1 MLTNRLAGQGKTPPA
16 NSGIVKSFPAGM
28 KFGRELRKKGDFNL
42 HRTVKPLSLCEYI
55 ISLTTYSHEAIVL
68 DPFAGSGTT
77 LVAAKNLERRFIGID
92 INKEYIEIAKRR
104 IKSLE
109 ADYPGY
115 NAVAGER
122 QLKIFEGQVKYK
134 RHGKGKLIKTA

>member
-1 MLTNRLAGQGKTPPA
+1 
-16 NSGIVKSFPAGM
+16 M
-28 KFGRELRKKGDFNL
+28 KFDREQGKKGDFNP
-42 HRTVKPLSLCEYI
+42 HKTVKPLSFCEYI
-55 ISLTTYSHEAIVL
+55 ISLTTYSNDAIVL

-77 LVAAKNLERRFIGID
+77 LVAAKNLGRKFIGID

-109 ADYPGY
+109 ADYSRY

-122 QLKIFEGQVKYK
+122 QLKIFERPVKYK
-134 RHGKGKLIKTA
+134 RLGKGKLIKTA